1 MNGGITSGGD
11 AYKVVAILR
20 DTPAQA
26 VLSTAQ
32 ALYEGGIRALELTF
46 PQREPERFPE
56 IVRQIAL
63 LRQRFDGRMFIGAG
77 TVIAEK
83 QAELAH
89 EAGAQFIVSPDAQE
103 RVIRRTKEL
112 GMLSLPGAM
121 TPTEILTAYRWGADM
136 VKVFPAGALGTAY
149 IRAIRAPIS
158 HVPLLA
164 VGGISSANAA
174 EFMKAGVVGVGAGG
188 ELVDKKAI
196 AEGRFDRLTEAA
208 KMLIQAVTV

>member
-1 MNGGITSGGD
+1 MNGGITSDRD

-26 VLSTAQ
+26 ILSTAQ

-46 PQREPERFPE
+46 SQREPERFQE
-56 IVRQIAL
+56 IARQL
-63 LRQRFDGRMFIGAG
+63 TMLRQHFDGCMFIGAG
-77 TVIAEK
+77 TVITEE
-83 QAELAH
+83 QTELAH
-89 EAGAQFIVSPDAQE
+89 KAGAQFIVSPGVQK
-103 RVIRRTKEL
+103 RVIQKAKEL
-112 GMLSLPGAM
+112 EMLSLPGAM

-136 VKVFPAGALGTAY
+136 VKVFPAGALGPSY

-174 EFMKAGVVGVGAGG
+174 EFIKEGVVGVGAGG

-196 AEGRFDRLTEAA
+196 AECRFDKLTEAA
-208 KMLIQAVTV
+208 KMLIHAVAL